1 VEETHWKF
9 TFDPSVATF
18 DCVKEPATA
27 GVSDNIFPDGA
38 VDEAA
43 NVNPTDLRGP
53 ATKLGLT
60 NTL

>member
-9 TFDPSVATF
+9 TFDPSVIF

-27 GVSDNIFPDGA
+27 GVSDNILPDGE

-53 ATKLGLT
+53 ETKLGFI